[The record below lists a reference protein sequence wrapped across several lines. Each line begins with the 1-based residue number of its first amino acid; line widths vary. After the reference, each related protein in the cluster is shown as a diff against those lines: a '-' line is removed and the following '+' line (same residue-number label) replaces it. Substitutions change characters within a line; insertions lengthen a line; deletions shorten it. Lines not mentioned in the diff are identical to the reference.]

1 VLTLAMVISTHTLGA
16 DLEPETVEITPRM
29 TLAFAAGVGD
39 IGSRTFDDAAGCGLM
54 APPAFCARLEWTVLA
69 RGRAG
74 VLGLEP
80 AARARALHVEQD
92 STFHRPIRPGDRLTT
107 SGTIVAIRP
116 TSAGA
121 LVRTRLTTTDTG
133 SSIPV
138 VTSWHA
144 SIYRGIG
151 VTGPGGSVAEPPAGP
166 PVPRELGRRHPIPVC
181 REAAHVYTECASI
194 WNPIHSERK
203 IALEQGLPDVILH
216 GTATWA
222 TAGREIVRFYAQG
235 DPARLKRLRATFKA
249 PVVPGHQI
257 SLVHDAANGVVGYR
271 VINHLGEIAVADGFA
286 EIEV

>member
-1 VLTLAMVISTHTLGA
+1 MPISTDALGA
-16 DLEPETVEITPRM
+16 ELEPETVDITPRM

-39 IGSRTFDDAAGCGLM
+39 VGARTFDDAAGPGLM
-54 APPAFCARLEWTVLA
+54 APPAFCARLEWTVLL

-80 AARARALHVEQD
+80 AARARAVHVEQD
-92 STFHRPIRPGDRLTT
+92 STFHRPIRPGDRLSTH
-107 SGTIVAIRP
+107 GNIVAIRS

-121 LVRTRLTTTDTG
+121 LVRTRLTTTDAVSG
-133 SSIPV
+133 APV

-151 VTGPGGSVAEPPAGP
+151 VTGPGGSVAEPPARP
-166 PVPRELGRRHPIPVC
+166 AVPTELGRRQSIPIC

-194 WNPIHSERK
+194 WNPIHSERR

-222 TAGREIVRFYAQG
+222 TAGREIVGFYAQG
-235 DPARLKRLRATFKA
+235 EPARLKRLCATFKA
-249 PVVPGHQI
+249 PVVPGHAI
-257 SLVHDAANGVVGYR
+257 SLLHGASADGTVGYR
-271 VINHLGEIAVADGFA
+271 VVNHLGEIAVADGFA